1 MMCSENDIKNEIL
14 RKLKQAQTTIL
25 EADQVVQEQVVQS
38 GVGTK
43 QMHDM
48 VNGDSKELKRRVIK
62 QLRDSNTYTK
72 EELEQLIKQSV

>member
-1 MMCSENDIKNEIL
+1 MCSENDIKNEIL
-14 RKLKQAQTTIL
+14 RRLKQAQIRIL
-25 EADQVVQEQVVQS
+25 EADQVVQEQVIQS